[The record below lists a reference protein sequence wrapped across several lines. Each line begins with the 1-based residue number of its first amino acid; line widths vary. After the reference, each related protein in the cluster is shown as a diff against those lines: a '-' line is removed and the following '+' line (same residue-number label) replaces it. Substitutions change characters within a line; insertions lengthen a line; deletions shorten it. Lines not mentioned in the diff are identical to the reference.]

1 MGIDP
6 APFWANLFLYVYE
19 CSYMSDLVQ
28 KDKSKSR
35 LYFLIRRFID
45 DLCSIND
52 EGEFGRVFR
61 EIYPPELELK
71 LEHSGQMATFLN
83 LHIEIK
89 DDRFVYKLFDKRNDF
104 PFSIVRMPHRDS
116 NIPENIFYSALAGE
130 FLRISRSSMLMNDL
144 VSSSKQLVMRMKNQG
159 GNENRMN
166 RVLRK
171 VVMRHANV
179 FSSYEADADELIR
192 AIVE

>member
-1 MGIDP
+1 M
-6 APFWANLFLYVYE
+6 
-19 CSYMSDLVQ
+19 
-28 KDKSKSR
+28 
-35 LYFLIRRFID
+35 
-45 DLCSIND
+45 
-52 EGEFGRVFR
+52 
-61 EIYPPELELK
+61 
-71 LEHSGQMATFLN
+71 
-83 LHIEIK
+83 
-89 DDRFVYKLFDKRNDF
+89 
-104 PFSIVRMPHRDS
+104 
-116 NIPENIFYSALAGE
+116 
-130 FLRISRSSMLMNDL
+130 RISRSSMLMNDL